1 MHINIAEYRTSSET
15 SEKDFTI
22 CTVNFTA
29 SQNDP
34 GAVAAGVIVA
44 LLVVVIMA
52 AVVAMVVVFLM
63 KKKDLTLKCKLQF
76 QFIVF
81 GALFAFAAELL
92 CQSVLEKPYS

>member
-15 SEKDFTI
+15 SAKDFTI
-22 CTVNFTA
+22 CIVNFTA

-81 GALFAFAAELL
+81 LEHCLL
-92 CQSVLEKPYS
+92 LQLNCYANQY